1 MTNHYSQASCI
12 MRFTRL
18 FATLCVALFTLT
30 ACLEDHLPDIP
41 KAEHRLTIAAAKTF
55 FEASVATT
63 RTTFADDPGITP
75 GEFAPKWEQAKY
87 TADTLI
93 ESVDV
98 PIITGCS
105 YRMTFT
111 IRNEESGKRSTYSL
125 PIYQKLIV
133 VRNSRS
139 DEMECFIMN
148 LIPDKEYLIKNRSA
162 LLKKVFNGNFADYSG
177 IVLYSQLKG
186 NRTVRVDRYY
196 AGRKIQTAS
205 VFDEALSLEQ
215 VQNRMQ
221 TLIQNASAKKTIRA
235 VTRSES
241 GGGFEGGTVPP
252 VIVGPDPEIPPVDP
266 NPGEITPPVNPNPGG
281 GGGGGSG
288 SSEKPNISS
297 LTQKLFNFTNSN
309 LTKEQTEK
317 LDLIINKLAQNKVAT
332 FLCESLKA
340 QVKIQYKPDLPS
352 IVNGRYSAK
361 DGTIYI
367 KNFDGTGINRTL
379 FEELTH
385 ALQDQFYPE
394 GIIKYGHNNSG
405 YNPPG
410 HCNVEFEAHM
420 IKALYD
426 VTNNADVLD
435 FGSSRCKYGI
445 YGDLDFMIEF
455 GNRAGDYIEFGGIK
469 YNGEY
474 FQSEYLSD
482 FSRGDPHYASDS
494 LPEVFKMQL
503 FDLFLKGVSMK

>member
-186 NRTVRVDRYY
+186 NQTVRVDRYY

-241 GGGFEGGTVPP
+241 GGGFEGGTIPP
-252 VIVGPDPEIPPVDP
+252 ITIDPNPEIPPVDP

-281 GGGGGSG
+281 GGEGANPSNPPAVNIPAII
-288 SSEKPNISS
+288 EKLKANSAV
-297 LTQKLFNFTNSN
+297 QKLFTKIKTDRIKVIPPPLGKEGYGAICKADGSIEFYSTTPKQ
-309 LTKEQTEK
+309 LQEIVLLEELMHRYQKEQNNIHGAYKGNVEIEAK
-317 LDLIINKLAQNKVAT
+317 LLVWDYLR
-332 FLCESLKA
+332 S
-340 QVKIQYKPDLPS
+340 
-352 IVNGRYSAK
+352 
-361 DGTIYI
+361 
-367 KNFDGTGINRTL
+367 
-379 FEELTH
+379 
-385 ALQDQFYPE
+385 
-394 GIIKYGHNNSG
+394 NNSLNSIRGSYG
-405 YNPPG
+405 YSWWIFGQFAENP
-410 HCNVEFEAHM
+410 NEETWKYAQEAIHIM
-420 IKALYD
+420 GYD
-426 VTNNADVLD
+426 EK
-435 FGSSRCKYGI
+435 KYPV
-445 YGDLDFMIEF
+445 
-455 GNRAGDYIEFGGIK
+455 
-469 YNGEY
+469 
-474 FQSEYLSD
+474 SD
-482 FSRGDPHYASDS
+482 FAN
-494 LPEVFKMQL
+494 FKTDNYQN
-503 FDLFLKGVSMK
+503 LK